1 MKISSLVALLGLSFL
16 VAVSAQ
22 DSATAAGCQTCAR
35 SALTFPA
42 TAGKPAAL
50 VVPRDVE
57 TLPQGRIENL
67 MPIGMLTVLGCDTC
81 AAQAVQ
87 WALAQGSS
95 REDVD
100 LALRTVA
107 AVQKLDCFRQQF
119 GADVAIRMEK
129 PLAAARKALEES
141 AAPREPEKQALK

>member
-22 DSATAAGCQTCAR
+22 PPATPAGCQTCAR
-35 SALTFPA
+35 GALAAPSTE
-42 TAGKPAAL
+42 GKPGAL
-50 VVPRDVE
+50 VVPGDVE
-57 TLPQGRIENL
+57 TLPRGRIENL
-67 MPIGMLTVLGCDTC
+67 MPIGMVTVLGCETC
-81 AAQAVQ
+81 AAKAVH

-100 LALRTVA
+100 LALRAVA

-119 GADVAIRMEK
+119 GGDVAIRMEK

-141 AAPREPEKQALK
+141 TAP